1 MELADKKASAS
12 RDGKH
17 IVAKVAQS

>member
-1 MELADKKASAS
+1 LELADKKALAS
-12 RDGKH
+12 RDDNH